1 MNIIE
6 RLSQLVDELS
16 AMEMENSYSV
26 GDLVTF
32 GDGLIGAVESY
43 NDDSIT
49 VRVQA
54 VAGDTLEP
62 TDDVRQL
69 TYEEVQKYGE
79 PTEVAEDVPDD
90 TNEADV
96 PDSDTPPSDVPEE
109 DEEEEEDEDTMKPGA
124 KVSFTTIAG
133 KTYGIVT
140 KIDTKATI
148 EVHNRSTDGL
158 YEPTGVKVRHEVKH
172 LTLGRFKVKS
182 VPRKLMCKFAGDIS
196 LEQDDEHVATFKG
209 VLSSY
214 GNVDLGGDIVA
225 KGAYNQTLLH
235 KGGKVKLFFDHFYG
249 VKDVAGVAYLED
261 KEDGLHMTGVMPI
274 KASDVRNAVI
284 KMQFML
290 EHEEPLGL
298 SIGYNAVK
306 SSYDL
311 NGNRILH
318 EIALEEASITPFPM
332 DTRAKI
338 YEAKARKAMYE
349 AKRSHWQTIVKKSD
363 APAGNRFSEDD
374 IRSLLSE
381 VKTLIHNH
389 K

>member
-16 AMEMENSYSV
+16 AMEAENSYSV

-69 TYEEVQKYGE
+69 TYEEVSAYAQSSEAEGDQPVE
-79 PTEVAEDVPDD
+79 PTDDEIAEG
-90 TNEADV
+90 E
-96 PDSDTPPSDVPEE
+96 
-109 DEEEEEDEDTMKPGA
+109 
-124 KVSFTTIAG
+124 KVSFTTLEG
-133 KTYGIVT
+133 KTHGIVVS
-140 KIDTKATI
+140 KGEKLLI
-148 EVHNRSTDGL
+148 EVHVANEDGL
-158 YEPTGVKVRHEVKH
+158 YEPTGIKVKH
-172 LTLGRFKVKS
+172 SVDSVVKS
-182 VPRKLMCKFAGDIS
+182 AFTVKEQQRKLLCKFAGDIS

-225 KGAYNQTLLH
+225 KGAYKQTLLH

-274 KASDVRNAVI
+274 KASDIRDAVV
-284 KMQFML
+284 KLNFML
-290 EHEEPLGL
+290 EHDEPLGL

-306 SSYDL
+306 SSYDM

-318 EIALEEASITPFPM
+318 EIALEEASLTPFPM
-332 DTRAKI
+332 DTTAKI
-338 YEAKARKAMYE
+338 YQAKARKAMYE
-349 AKRSHWQTIVKKSD
+349 AKRTNWQTIVKKSD
-363 APAGNRFSEDD
+363 APDGNRYSEDD

>member
-1 MNIIE
+1 MQQVIE
-6 RLSQLVDELS
+6 RLSQLIDELS
-16 AMEMENSYSV
+16 AMEQENAYSV

-32 GDGLIGAVESY
+32 GDGLVGAVESY
-43 NDDSIT
+43 NDESIT

-54 VAGDTLEP
+54 VSGDTLEP
-62 TDDVRQL
+62 TDDVRQMG
-69 TYEEVQKYGE
+69 YEEVQKYRQ
-79 PTEVAEDVPDD
+79 PSEVAEDTPVDGDESDD
-90 TNEADV
+90 TPDV
-96 PDSDTPPSDVPEE
+96 QE
-109 DEEEEEDEDTMKPGA
+109 DEDEDTMKAGA
-124 KVSFTTIAG
+124 KVSFNTIAG

-148 EVHNRSTDGL
+148 EVYNRTTDGL

-172 LTLGRFKVKS
+172 LALDRFKVKS
-182 VPRKLMCKFAGDIS
+182 VSRKLMCKFAGDIS
-196 LEQDDEHVATFKG
+196 LQQDDEHVATFKG

-214 GNVDLGGDIVA
+214 GNVDLGGDVVA
-225 KGAYNQTLLH
+225 KGAYTQTLLH

-261 KEDGLHMTGVMPI
+261 KEDGLHMTGVMPV
-274 KASDVRNAVI
+274 KATDVRNAVI

-311 NGNRILH
+311 NGNRILQ

-349 AKRSHWQTIVKKSD
+349 AKRSHWQTIVQKSD
-363 APAGNRFSEDD
+363 APTSNRYSEGDD
-374 IRSLLSE
+374 IKSLLSE
-381 VKTLIHNH
+381 LKSIIKTIN
-389 K
+389 

>member
-1 MNIIE
+1 MQQVIE
-6 RLSQLVDELS
+6 RLSQLIDELS
-16 AMEMENSYSV
+16 SMEQENAYSV

-32 GDGLIGAVESY
+32 GDGLIGSVEAY
-43 NDDSIT
+43 NDESIT

-54 VAGDTLEP
+54 VSGDTLEP

-69 TYEEVQKYGE
+69 TYEEVEKYSQ
-79 PTEVAEDVPDD
+79 VS
-90 TNEADV
+90 EAD
-96 PDSDTPPSDVPEE
+96 EE
-109 DEEEEEDEDTMKPGA
+109 KPIEAGA
-124 KVSFTTIAG
+124 KVSFNTLAG

-140 KIDTKATI
+140 LLDENATI
-148 EVHNRSTDGL
+148 EVHEKSTDGL
-158 YEPTGVKVRHEVKH
+158 YEPTGVKVKHSVDH
-172 LTLGRFKVKS
+172 LTSDTFTVKQT
-182 VPRKLMCKFAGDIS
+182 PRKLMCKFAGDVS

-214 GNVDLGGDIVA
+214 GNVDLGGDVVA
-225 KGAYNQTLLH
+225 KGAYTQTLLH
-235 KGGKVKLFFDHFYG
+235 KAGKIKLFFDHFYG

-274 KASDVRNAVI
+274 KATDIKNAVI

-290 EHEEPLGL
+290 EHGEPLGL

-311 NGNRILH
+311 NGNRILN

-349 AKRSHWQTIVKKSD
+349 AKRSSWQTIIEKSD
-363 APAGNRFSEDD
+363 APDGNRYSEGD
-374 IRSLLSE
+374 IRSLLGE
-381 VKTLIHNH
+381 LKTIIQTT
-389 K
+389 KK